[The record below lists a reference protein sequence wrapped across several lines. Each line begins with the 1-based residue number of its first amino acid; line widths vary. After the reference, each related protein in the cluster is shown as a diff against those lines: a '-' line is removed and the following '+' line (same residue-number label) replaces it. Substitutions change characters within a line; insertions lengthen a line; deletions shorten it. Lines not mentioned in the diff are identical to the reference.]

1 MRSFHR
7 LLIRADAA
15 MRKTVLGGAA
25 AVGLS
30 SGQPK
35 LLEYLYICGDAD
47 QKTIA
52 ANSGIEAA
60 TAGTVLFGMEE
71 KGLIWRKRSEN
82 DKRSIIVGL
91 TDKGRAAAE
100 CAVKVFADA
109 DKKALDGMSEK
120 ETEKLCRMLEKICAN
135 LGC

>member
-7 LLIRADAA
+7 LMIRADAA

-60 TAGTVLFGMEE
+60 TAGTVLAGMEE
-71 KGLIWRKRSEN
+71 KGLIIRRRSDS
-82 DKRSIIVGL
+82 DKRAVIVGL
-91 TDKGRAAAE
+91 TDKGRNAAKS
-100 CAVKVFADA
+100 AVGIFGEA
-109 DKKALDGMSEK
+109 DKKALEGLSEK
-120 ETEKLCRMLEKICAN
+120 EIAVVCDILEKVCAN